1 MRVLILVAVLPSP
14 ALAEDRFPDHKWGVD
29 PLILLEAGPD
39 LLSPDLPLGLRP
51 PPGSGHSTQIH
62 TLAGVLSAIR
72 PACEETY
79 RIFSTGVAFRREI
92 AGVHYPS
99 DTRAGGLI
107 AASLVPR
114 LLAHPELAAS
124 LRGAGQEVED
134 CLDEGACEITG
145 GLR

>member
-1 MRVLILVAVLPSP
+1 MRVLILVAALPSP
-14 ALAEDRFPDHKWGVD
+14 VLAEDRFPDHKWGVD
-29 PLILLEAGPD
+29 LLIPLEAGPA

-51 PPGSGHSTQIH
+51 PPGSGHPTQIH

-79 RIFSTGVAFRREI
+79 RIFA
-92 AGVHYPS
+92 AGVRYPS
-99 DTRAGGLI
+99 DTRAGELI

-114 LLAHPELAAS
+114 LLAQPELAAS
-124 LRGAGQEVED
+124 LRGGGQEIED
-134 CLDEGACEITG
+134 SLDEGACEITG